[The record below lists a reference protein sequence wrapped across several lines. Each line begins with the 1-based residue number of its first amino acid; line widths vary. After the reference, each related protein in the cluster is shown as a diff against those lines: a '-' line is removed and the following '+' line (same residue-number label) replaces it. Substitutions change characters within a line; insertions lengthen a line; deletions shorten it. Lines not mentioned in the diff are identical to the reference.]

1 MSPEHPSTVTDSALA
16 RIDRVPTVIQGG
28 MGVGVS
34 GWRLARAVSVAGG
47 LGVVSGVAPDL
58 LLTRAL
64 QDGDPGGHVRRA
76 VASYPDQDFAARTL
90 QRFFREQGR
99 EQGQPYR
106 PFTKLDLHQRIDAVR
121 LSALGAYV
129 QIWLAKADQSGV
141 VGINLLEKVQM
152 WTPATLLGAMVAK
165 VDVVLVGAGV
175 PSRIPRLLDALAA
188 GERVELPVD
197 VEGAAA
203 DEEHVITLDPR
214 QVLQQAQVTLPRP
227 GFLAI
232 VSTHVLA
239 SYLQRDQGTAADGF
253 VVEGFTA
260 GGHNAPPRRRE
271 VDESGQAVYGDRD
284 LIDVG
289 KMAALGFPF
298 WLAGGYGTPVH
309 VAAALQSGARGVQVG
324 TPFALSRESGLLPQL
339 RQQMLDAISDG
350 TAQVRTDPLA
360 SPTGFP
366 FKVFQGAGTVAD
378 EQVRADRERQC
389 DLGYLRVPFS
399 RGSGVGYRCPAEPVD
414 AYLRK
419 GGAIEDT
426 VGRMCLCNGL
436 SAAVGLAQTTREG
449 AVEPPLLTLGADL
462 EAVHE
467 LLAQYPGGWSAADV
481 VAWLTS
487 GCDAAQLADGSD
499 VDLPRGTVTGVARV

>member
-1 MSPEHPSTVTDSALA
+1 MHPEKASSVTVHPAAERV
-16 RIDRVPTVIQGG
+16 DRVPAVIQGG

-34 GWRLARAVSVAGG
+34 GWRLAKAVAQAGG

-64 QDGDPGGHVRRA
+64 QDGDAGGHVRRA
-76 VASYPDQDFAARTL
+76 AATYPDGDFAARTVA
-90 QRFFREQGR
+90 RFFRPGGR
-99 EQGQPYR
+99 GPDQPYR

-129 QIWLAKADQSGV
+129 QIWLAKEGHQGV

-152 WTPATLLGAMVAK
+152 WTPSTLLGAMVAD

-175 PSRIPRLLDALAA
+175 PSRIPRLLDALAS

-197 VEGAAA
+197 VEGAPAEA
-203 DEEHVITLDPR
+203 EHNIAMDPCE
-214 QVLQQAQVTLPRP
+214 VLQCDAVGLHRP
-227 GFLAI
+227 AFLAI

-239 SYLQRDQGTAADGF
+239 AYLQRDEGTAADGF

-271 VDESGQAVYGDRD
+271 VDATGQALYGDRD
-284 LIDVG
+284 VVDVV

-298 WLAGGYGTPVH
+298 WLAGGYGTPAQVS
-309 VAAALQSGARGVQVG
+309 AALASGARGVQVG
-324 TPFALSRESGLLPQL
+324 TPFALSGDSGLLPEL
-339 RQQMLDAISDG
+339 RQQMLDAIRDG
-350 TAQVRTDPLA
+350 SAQVRTDPLA

-378 EQVRADRERQC
+378 EQVRASRERQC

-399 RGSGVGYRCPAEPVD
+399 RGESSVGYRCPAEPVD

-419 GGAIEDT
+419 GGAVEDT

-436 SAAVGLAQTTREG
+436 SAAVGLGQTTRDG
-449 AVEPPLLTLGADL
+449 HVEPPLLTLGADL
-462 EAVHE
+462 EAVFE
-467 LLAQYPGGWSAADV
+467 LLARYPDGWSAADV
-481 VAWLTS
+481 VAWLM
-487 GCDAAQLADGSD
+487 A
-499 VDLPRGTVTGVARV
+499 GTVAGSTP